1 MKIILFFIFILI
13 SILVFFI
20 SITLFYFNSYYL
32 VLIGKEKQI
41 NIPIKENDSFVI
53 SYKHS
58 VALTYVY
65 EYYKIY
71 NNKII
76 LYETQFYDQCA
87 GLPTEAN
94 NEEKFIMEDGIFKI
108 TNMKREFESIDYRIN
123 INLEFKLF
131 IKDKELNLSDIFG
144 NDKVIIS
151 LRRRLWLMKV

>member
-1 MKIILFFIFILI
+1 MKIKLFFIFI

-20 SITLFYFNSYYL
+20 IISFFYFNSYYL

-41 NIPIKENDSFVI
+41 NISIKENDSFVI
-53 SYKHS
+53 SYRHS

-65 EYYKIY
+65 EYYKIC

-108 TNMKREFESIDYRIN
+108 TNMKREFESIDYRVN

-131 IKDKELNLSDIFG
+131 IKDKEFNLSDIFG